1 MLTTKSEVNLRRL
14 LRRCEHSLTDTNGL
28 LQPAERAKFAINVRY
43 LEKLRDQ
50 VAKENGAFDKTSIA
64 EYTHKIQRLSTLT
77 EEFKPVPPV
86 EPVFPDTHQT
96 HKDAEQDRA
105 PRRREELVQAHIRSQ
120 SSDVNEDD
128 EKTLNSSPL
137 PATTLTFAI
146 GLRKPP
152 TPTHYSPPLYP
163 IRTYLT
169 HPRFFL
175 SQLSSLHFD
184 DPDSVA
190 NVEAVLQSH
199 RQQQE
204 ELTNRMLLSA
214 QRLKM
219 NSATTGD
226 IIKKDNDII
235 LATQDVMGSNLTQLR
250 KANQRLDA
258 HSARSSSTS
267 IMTWL
272 AVGLVC
278 MLFVVSFIVIR
289 LFPKAK

>member
-50 VAKENGAFDKTSIA
+50 VAKENGAYVHVLIPAYFDKTSIA

-77 EEFKPVPPV
+77 EEFKP
-86 EPVFPDTHQT
+86 
-96 HKDAEQDRA
+96 
-105 PRRREELVQAHIRSQ
+105 
-120 SSDVNEDD
+120 
-128 EKTLNSSPL
+128 NSSPL